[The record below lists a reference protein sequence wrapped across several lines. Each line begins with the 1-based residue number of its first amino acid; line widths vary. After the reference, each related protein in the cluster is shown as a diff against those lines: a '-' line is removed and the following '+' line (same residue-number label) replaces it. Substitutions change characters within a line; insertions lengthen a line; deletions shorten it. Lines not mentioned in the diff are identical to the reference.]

1 MSTIAIV
8 IIGLLIVALII
19 VRTSYVEK
27 LRSADRQDEARR
39 VEIQKLTDEKTAM
52 LATLRAIAI
61 TVENEPQ
68 DHPIRV
74 LCRNHVWEPGLHRW
88 KEQGE

>member
-1 MSTIAIV
+1 MIATIT
-8 IIGLLIVALII
+8 IGVLIAALLFLYISK
-19 VRTSYVEK
+19 REQM
-27 LRSADRQDEARR
+27 RSASELDERR
-39 VEIQKLTDEKTAM
+39 RAEAQKLTDEKNAM

-74 LCRNHVWEPGLHRW
+74 LCRNHIWEPGLHRW